1 MPRLPLLLAAAAFLA
16 PPLLAGPQD
25 PGAPVECSLKFFD
38 PEATNFAP
46 APSAAVCAALESYV
60 GPYKKLLKAADF
72 AEDSIPLWG
81 RIRSDDN
88 AAFYTSAKVV
98 MVNTGTISLHPKPDA
113 AMLFV
118 LAHELG
124 HAVQERGG
132 ELAWRYASGLS
143 EEEGKRRSR
152 VTEGQADAI
161 ATDLLTRA
169 GLGGARMT
177 MKGVEDF
184 FSCADIQNLELK
196 GVSHP
201 APKDRFLQQLKQ
213 GSLAKSPHAPLDD
226 SGLAAAFDQARKRAD
241 LADSAPKAGPRV
253 YRPPLGLDDFDAY
266 GRPKTQGLRT
276 AGVPAA
282 SVAPPVPKDA
292 PFWTKMRAAAG
303 AAWTKAVDSAWFNNP
318 TVETVALKSCGI
330 AKQADFNEAVA
341 VGSVAWMSD
350 AASDLTKR
358 LKRVLE

>member
-1 MPRLPLLLAAAAFLA
+1 MPRLPLLLAAAVVASPAAAL
-16 PPLLAGPQD
+16 PLE

-46 APSAAVCAALESYV
+46 APTAAVCAGLESYV
-60 GPYKKLLKAADF
+60 GPFKKLLKAADF

-81 RIRSDDN
+81 RIRADDN
-88 AAFYTSAKVV
+88 AAFYSSAKVV
-98 MVNTGTISLHPKPDA
+98 MINTGTISLHPKPDA

-132 ELAWRYASGLS
+132 ELAWRYAPGLD

-161 ATDLLTRA
+161 ATDLLTKA
-169 GLGGARMT
+169 GLGGARGT

-184 FSCADIQNLELK
+184 FSCANIQNLELK
-196 GVSHP
+196 GSSHP

-213 GSLAKSPHAPLDD
+213 GTLAKSPHGTLDD
-226 SGLAAAFDQARKRAD
+226 AGLAAAFDQARKRAD
-241 LADSAPKAGPRV
+241 AVDAGPKVGPRV

-282 SVAPPVPKDA
+282 RLTAVVPKDE
-292 PFWTKMRAAAG
+292 PFWTKMTASID

-318 TVETVALKSCGI
+318 SVEKVALKSCGI

-341 VGSVAWMSD
+341 VGSVAWASAT
-350 AASDLTKR
+350 AAEMTKR